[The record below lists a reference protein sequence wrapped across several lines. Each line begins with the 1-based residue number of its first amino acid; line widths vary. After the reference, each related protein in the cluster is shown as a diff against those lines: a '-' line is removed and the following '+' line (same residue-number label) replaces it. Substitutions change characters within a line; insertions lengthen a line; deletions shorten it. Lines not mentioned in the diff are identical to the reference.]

1 MAHCLIALGSNLG
14 DRAAQLRQ
22 ANAEL
27 ARLPATRLISR
38 SQWHETPPIGGPTG
52 QGPFLNAAALVWTS
66 LNPVGLLAEL
76 RRIETGLGRL
86 RNERWAA
93 RSLDLDVLLYDGVVL
108 QTPELEVPHPRM
120 AFRRFVLE
128 PAAEIAPWMIHPE
141 SGWTVGALLQHL
153 NTGAQRIAIAAT
165 EDAAADQLAAQ
176 IAERLEL
183 RIATDNASTADRP
196 VISRWPAD
204 EGGVRSMRPKL
215 LLAVAPAAGTDAAEM
230 RRMLHLPPTGPVAW
244 IAPDS
249 AEALHDAVA
258 AVHSVWPALATRT
271 S

>member
-1 MAHCLIALGSNLG
+1 MAHCLIALGSNMG

-52 QGPFLNAAALVWTS
+52 QGPFLNAAALVSTS
-66 LNPVGLLAEL
+66 LTPVGLLAEL
-76 RRIETGLGRL
+76 RRIETGLGRV

-108 QTPELEVPHPRM
+108 KSPELEVPHSRM

-128 PAAEIAPWMIHPE
+128 PASEIAAWMIHPE

-153 NTGAQRIAIAAT
+153 NRGAQRIAVAA
-165 EDAAADQLAAQ
+165 EDDATADRMTSQ
-176 IAERLEL
+176 IAERLKL
-183 RIATDNASTADRP
+183 RITPTDSATGDRP
-196 VISRWPAD
+196 VVSRWPAD
-204 EGGVRSMRPKL
+204 EGGVHPARPKL
-215 LLAVAPAAGTDAAEM
+215 LLAVAPSAGTDAAQM

-244 IAPDS
+244 IAPGAAD
-249 AEALHDAVA
+249 ALHDAVA
-258 AVHSVWPALATRT
+258 AVQSVWPALVT
-271 S
+271 